1 LPLPE
6 RHFCGIPAGVVVGAL
21 VEQRREKMTSITFF
35 RDLRARLARALKH
48 SLKQILKARSDP
60 EPTRAKAL
68 DVYTAAGYVLRASSA
83 FVGSLTDYIEHRA
96 TLGEAN
102 DSVAERKLKST
113 ADYFG
118 DSIDTLIS
126 AVAAFDSLPSSEPSG
141 NGKAGVQA
149 AADLSRE
156 LSSDSPALD
165 RYRVI
170 LAEARDNH
178 ESLRH
183 TVNDLR
189 KIIKQTYAIPKAMS
203 F

>member
-1 LPLPE
+1 
-6 RHFCGIPAGVVVGAL
+6 
-21 VEQRREKMTSITFF
+21 MTSITFF
-35 RDLRARLARALKH
+35 RDLRARLASALKH
-48 SLKQILKARSDP
+48 ALKQIIKARSDP

-68 DVYTAAGYVLRASSA
+68 DVYASAGYVLRASSA

-102 DSVAERKLKST
+102 DSVAERKLKNT

-118 DSIDTLIS
+118 DSIDTFVL
-126 AVAAFDSLPSSEPSG
+126 AVAVFDLPPGSEPSG
-141 NGKAGVQA
+141 NGKGVVRA
-149 AADLSRE
+149 AANLSRE

-170 LAEARDNH
+170 LAEAKDNH
-178 ESLRH
+178 NSLRH

-189 KIIKQTYAIPKAMS
+189 KTIKQTYAVSKAMS